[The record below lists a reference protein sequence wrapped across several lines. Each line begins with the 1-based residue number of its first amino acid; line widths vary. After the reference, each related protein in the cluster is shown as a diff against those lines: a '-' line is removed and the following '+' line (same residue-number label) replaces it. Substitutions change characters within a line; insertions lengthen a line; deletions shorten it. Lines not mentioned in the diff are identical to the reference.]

1 MRESTCGCFKG
12 TPEQEIELR
21 TKLEKI
27 KSIPGATMIALQS
40 AQEIYGY
47 LPIEIQ
53 TIVAEVLDE
62 PLSHIYGVATFYSQ
76 FSLEPK
82 GEHEIGVC
90 MGTACYVRGSG
101 KIMEEIQR
109 HIGITSGETTEDG
122 KFSLTAT
129 RCIGCCGLAPVITVD
144 KDVYGNISADEIV
157 KVINKY

>member
-1 MRESTCGCFKG
+1 MIKSTCGCFKG
-12 TPEQEIELR
+12 TPEQETQLR
-21 TKLEKI
+21 IKLDSI

-47 LPIEIQ
+47 LPVEIQ
-53 TIVAEVLDE
+53 TLVAEVLDE

-109 HIGITSGETTEDG
+109 HIGISSGGTTEDG

-129 RCIGCCGLAPVITVD
+129 RCIGCCGLAPVITID
-144 KDVYGNISADEIV
+144 KDVYGNIGVDEVV
-157 KVINKY
+157 KVVNKY